1 MNSGWIRVVTLVA
14 TLGLASCIAHRP
26 TRTFDEVNHVEPR
39 TECLTATAGL
49 TSIAKLSVQGSAGD
63 PERVRVGCMSDE
75 DHEPEQGRFPHSGF
89 KLHVFEFDDDGVPWN
104 AEGQRASLE
113 KLTKEL
119 NDRRSLVAAFVHGWK
134 NDAEVCN
141 DNLACFREV
150 LRLLAKGETSFAGP
164 TARQVVGVY
173 IGWRGGTIRAKGV
186 KQLTFWGRKHTAHAI
201 GDNGAVTAV
210 IERLR
215 TIVDESKKKRSTSAD
230 TLQDTSMVF
239 VGHSFGAA
247 LLFSALST
255 SLNASVGRAIQRAE
269 LPTIAATSMR
279 REQAAQPPISAKA
292 VCVDSAEDLVVLVN
306 PAMEASRFANL
317 AQTRNLAFDNR
328 QVPIFMTLAS
338 EADGAVGGFFPVGQ
352 AFATVSRAARSRD
365 FWLRMEKGFGLYEP
379 YLTHRIVAAPGAYD
393 GTPLPTD
400 PPKTSDKCA
409 CKSNLRAVSDDILA
423 ALQPLYKQLRDL
435 RDSRQYGAAIERL
448 RLAAYV
454 QMLGSR
460 LEPVRDVDPNNPFVM
475 ASIDPAVVNGH
486 SDIFNA
492 RFLDFLIEYVV
503 RSEIKRSL
511 LKAEGTGCGQ

>member
-1 MNSGWIRVVTLVA
+1 MNSGWKRVVTLVA

-247 LLFSALST
+247 LLFSALID
-255 SLNASVGRAIQRAE
+255 LAERQRW
-269 LPTIAATSMR
+269 
-279 REQAAQPPISAKA
+279 QG
-292 VCVDSAEDLVVLVN
+292 DSA
-306 PAMEASRFANL
+306 RG
-317 AQTRNLAFDNR
+317 T
-328 QVPIFMTLAS
+328 
-338 EADGAVGGFFPVGQ
+338 ADD
-352 AFATVSRAARSRD
+352 R
-365 FWLRMEKGFGLYEP
+365 
-379 YLTHRIVAAPGAYD
+379 
-393 GTPLPTD
+393 
-400 PPKTSDKCA
+400 
-409 CKSNLRAVSDDILA
+409 SNLDEAGA
-423 ALQPLYKQLRDL
+423 G
-435 RDSRQYGAAIERL
+435 GAAAHLGQSGLRRL
-448 RLAAYV
+448 GGGPRRTREPGDGGLA
-454 QMLGSR
+454 LR
-460 LEPVRDVDPNNPFVM
+460 EPRAD
-475 ASIDPAVVNGH
+475 S
-486 SDIFNA
+486 
-492 RFLDFLIEYVV
+492 
-503 RSEIKRSL
+503 
-511 LKAEGTGCGQ
+511 